1 MTKVQQSVQMMP
13 GDSKTIT
20 IDVVDTDG
28 NAIPTLADSVAAIT
42 WMLKKYF
49 SGPAAVTKTM
59 AAGDITISGSQI
71 IVTLAPA
78 DTEDLGG
85 TYVHE
90 CDVTDLLG
98 NVSTIL
104 IGEFK
109 LPVSA
114 SGNAPVTLDG
124 EVDTFTAVLSGFDFR
139 FASNSAYAAL
149 L

>member
-1 MTKVQQSVQMMP
+1 MTKVRQSVQMMP

-78 DTEDLGG
+78 DTAD
-85 TYVHE
+85 
-90 CDVTDLLG
+90 
-98 NVSTIL
+98 
-104 IGEFK
+104 
-109 LPVSA
+109 
-114 SGNAPVTLDG
+114 LDG
-124 EVDTFTAVLSGFDFR
+124 
-139 FASNSAYAAL
+139 
-149 L
+149 